1 MLLEALLAAVGI
13 ESSPALI
20 NSSTAYSLPPLPIST
35 PFNHVI
41 TYIPS
46 LDLYLDSTSQFSPLG
61 TLPDD
66 VMGKPVLLV
75 ASGTLGRTPARDPAR
90 DNTYAQVTLKLM
102 DDGGISGTSRTTMR
116 GLYEVES
123 RNNQF
128 AYLNHDQAQTVTGL
142 LARFLESGTG
152 SIHPTKPM
160 ATDDPWVVTAEFQLD
175 PVVNVPGP
183 SAMTL
188 PVGVAP
194 GYIRSFADSKPPAER
209 RYPFACG
216 ASRHVED
223 ISLSFGETV
232 EIERIPPNVSLQRG
246 PLHYS
251 ASYRLEG
258 KTLKVRR
265 EFEGRRTS
273 EVCGAQDDQDWNV
286 FRAMMQRDLRGQ
298 VFFK

>member
-1 MLLEALLAAVGI
+1 M
-13 ESSPALI
+13 
-20 NSSTAYSLPPLPIST
+20 
-35 PFNHVI
+35 I

-61 TLPDD
+61 TLPD
-66 VMGKPVLLV
+66 GILSKPVLLV
-75 ASGTLGRTPARDPAR
+75 ASGTLARTPARDPTR
-90 DNTYAQVTLKLM
+90 DNTNTQVTLKLM
-102 DDGGISGTSRTTMR
+102 DDGGITGTSRATMS
-116 GLYEVES
+116 GVYEVDS

-128 AYLNHDQAQTVTGL
+128 AYLNQDQAQTVTGL

-160 ATDDPWVVTAEFQLD
+160 ATDDPWAVTAVFQLD

-194 GYIRSFADSKPPAER
+194 GYIRSFADAKSPAER
-209 RYPFACG
+209 RYPFVCG

-223 ISLSFGETV
+223 ISLTFGEAV
-232 EIERIPPNVSLQRG
+232 EIERIPTGVTLQRG

-251 ASYRLEG
+251 SSYRLEG
-258 KTLKVRR
+258 RTLKVRR
-265 EFEGRRTS
+265 EFEGLRTS
-273 EVCGAQDDQDWNV
+273 EVCGVQDDQDWNV
-286 FRAMMQRDLRGQ
+286 FRATMQRDLRGL
-298 VFFK
+298 VFFR